1 MFTSLHE
8 HLPAE
13 KMAGRGEDIVH
24 GPPDVT
30 DLCSSALSLN
40 QEDQSD
46 CMSSQMF
53 NFSEADISDFFM
65 EKEVNLVCNNSL

>member
-1 MFTSLHE
+1 
-8 HLPAE
+8 
-13 KMAGRGEDIVH
+13 MASRGEDIVH

-46 CMSSQMF
+46 CMPSQIF
-53 NFSEADISDFFM
+53 NFSKADISDFFM
-65 EKEVNLVCNNSL
+65 EKEVNMVCKALFNVKLHTVD